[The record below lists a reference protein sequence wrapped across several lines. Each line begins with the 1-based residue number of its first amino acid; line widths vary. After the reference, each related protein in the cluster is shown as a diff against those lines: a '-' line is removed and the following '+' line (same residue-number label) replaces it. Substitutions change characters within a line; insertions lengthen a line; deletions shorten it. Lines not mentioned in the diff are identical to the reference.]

1 MSSVIRHAV
10 LGMAIMG
17 LLLLT
22 SCADHPPAVI
32 ENKSTLAVEEVPE
45 VREATP
51 RSPDYGPELPKGP
64 NYVVEPGDTLYSVAF
79 RLGMDHRALAEFNDI
94 DPPFVIRVGQSL
106 TTAPSAAQLADVQQP
121 AGADTKPTAVSAG
134 TAPPATDKGREQVAS
149 GPPSHAL
156 STAKA
161 APLNVPVDRWIWPVQ
176 GEVSRAFSD
185 ERHKGMDLAGE
196 RGSPIRATAAGV
208 VVYAGTGVTGY
219 GALLIIK
226 HNDTFLS
233 AYGHNDELLA
243 VEGERVE
250 AGQTIARMGSTSSDT
265 VKLHFEIRRNGR
277 PVNPVALLPAR

>member
-1 MSSVIRHAV
+1 
-10 LGMAIMG
+10 MG

-22 SCADHPPAVI
+22 SCADHPPTVI

-79 RLGMDHRALAEFNDI
+79 RLGMDHRTLAEFNDI

-106 TTAPSAAQLADVQQP
+106 TTAPSAAQLAVAQQP
-121 AGADTKPTAVSAG
+121 AGADTQPTTVSAG
-134 TAPPATDKGREQVAS
+134 TAPPPTDKGREQIAS

-176 GEVSRAFSD
+176 GEVGRAFSD
-185 ERHKGMDLAGE
+185 ERHKGIDLAGE

-226 HNDTFLS
+226 HNDTYLS
-233 AYGHNDELLA
+233 AYGHNDALLA
-243 VEGERVE
+243 VEGEQVE